1 MSPEIQRQQVDADL
15 EPVEATPSTADNHQK
30 PTAPVIPRPL
40 MCVGDVAVRLNTSVT
55 AVWRLK
61 NNDPDFPQPIKI
73 GGSTRWDPAEID
85 CYVDVCKA
93 RRPNGR

>member
-1 MSPEIQRQQVDADL
+1 
-15 EPVEATPSTADNHQK
+15 
-30 PTAPVIPRPL
+30 